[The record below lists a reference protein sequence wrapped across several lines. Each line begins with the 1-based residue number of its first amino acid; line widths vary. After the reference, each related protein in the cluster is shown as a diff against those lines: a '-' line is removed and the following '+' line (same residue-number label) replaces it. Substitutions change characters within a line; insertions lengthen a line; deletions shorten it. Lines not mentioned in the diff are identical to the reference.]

1 MIKRSR
7 LGTSLQTDKQQC
19 TWNITYNS
27 NNSQS
32 CKKKTVTSFRPR
44 FTIVTTSDKTLMF
57 QKSKERRSPDE
68 WYIITGDVRGELENH
83 LLANNQQFNS
93 FVVLFVV
100 QKELRAFIQ
109 HLRVRVLIKIL
120 SYDLKGSKLLRWET
134 QIQCFCDVTTLRKK
148 RKKSI
153 NCWLIKG
160 AVSRL
165 FSSFCWIISLLTF
178 LGNCRPTPPLSQH

>member
-1 MIKRSR
+1 M
-7 LGTSLQTDKQQC
+7 
-19 TWNITYNS
+19 
-27 NNSQS
+27 
-32 CKKKTVTSFRPR
+32 TSFRPR
-44 FTIVTTSDKTLMF
+44 FTIVTTSDQTLMF

-120 SYDLKGSKLLRWET
+120 SYDLKGSKLLR
-134 QIQCFCDVTTLRKK
+134 
-148 RKKSI
+148 
-153 NCWLIKG
+153 
-160 AVSRL
+160 
-165 FSSFCWIISLLTF
+165 
-178 LGNCRPTPPLSQH
+178 

>member
-1 MIKRSR
+1 MREWPMIKRSR

-44 FTIVTTSDKTLMF
+44 FTIVTTSDQTLMF

-134 QIQCFCDVTTLRKK
+134 QIQCFGDVTTLRKIE
-148 RKKSI
+148 KKH
-153 NCWLIKG
+153 K
-160 AVSRL
+160 
-165 FSSFCWIISLLTF
+165 LLV
-178 LGNCRPTPPLSQH
+178 N